1 MQITFDEKKRLDTNP
16 IFHLFVQGENM
27 AESIRIVGPKMVGAL
42 DLSQLRMAVR
52 VTSAAYETM
61 VEKTLEQTVSDEG
74 TITLVWNVDRQFT
87 SNPGHVQVMLVGYGN
102 NEEVIKI
109 TSSGIEVKED
119 ETFISAPQGNTWEQ
133 ILREMQDLATQAKN
147 SQTAAAAS
155 ATSATASEQVA
166 IYKAEQTAANA
177 KAADTSATLSESWAV
192 GGTGTREGE
201 DTNNAQYWAEQAQQV
216 SQGALGWYETEQA
229 LQTAHPTGEN
239 GQWAIIGSTDTI
251 WTWDSDTSAWVNSGA
266 QVDLSNYYT
275 KAQADAAFATAAQG
289 TLASSA
295 VQSVNGLPGPNPS
308 LTAANVGAA
317 PAANGISTYT
327 CTTSGTTHALTG
339 TGDNIRFVA
348 DAAYN
353 EGDTITVNGQAVT
366 AQTQDGAALVA
377 GAWASGATVVCWLNG
392 TVLTVSWGGN
402 GGSPISQNAVLFSVS
417 KSLSQQQVS
426 DTVQS
431 PKIVI
436 EEGSFIKQNAETS
449 LRISASTIL
458 KGSSFVF
465 GVGVLIDNNFY
476 AITRSNIQDFLFH
489 AGSLVVN
496 GVSAGEHTFQFV
508 AYGRGNAG
516 TTMTVTTA
524 SYQIA
529 SMDCM
534 EVA

>member
-1 MQITFDEKKRLDTNP
+1 MQQFNLDISNPRGPLVLYVSQGDSLSRFFSVTVTDNGAAYTPPDGAIYTVRFGAPSMPAGWYDTITEVGGGTHPAVVVDENTYTVEIAEQALGTP
-16 IFHLFVQGENM
+16 GEN
-27 AESIRIVGPKMVGAL
+27 AL
-42 DLSQLRMAVR
+42 VLI
-52 VTSAAYETM
+52 
-61 VEKTLEQTVSDEG
+61 VSDA
-74 TITLVWNVDRQFT
+74 T
-87 SNPGHVQVMLVGYGN
+87 GY
-102 NEEVIKI
+102 
-109 TSSGIEVKED
+109 T
-119 ETFISAPQGNTWEQ
+119 
-133 ILREMQDLATQAKN
+133 LATWAFELQVAAVPGYDAPEATVYYN
-147 SQTAAAAS
+147 ALSEQVAQVLASAQAAAAS
-155 ATSATASEQVA
+155 ATLA
-166 IYKAEQTAANA
+166 
-177 KAADTSATLSESWAV
+177 ESWAV
-192 GGTGTREGE
+192 GGTGTRPGE
-201 DTNNAQYWAEQAQQV
+201 DTNNAEYWASEAQRV

-275 KAQADAAFATAAQG
+275 KEQANTAFATAAQG
-289 TLASSA
+289 AKADTA
-295 VQSVNGLPGPNPS
+295 VQTVNGKTGTAVTLNPQD
-308 LTAANVGAA
+308 VG
-317 PAANGISTYT
+317 GISTYT
-327 CTTSGTTHALTG
+327 CVTSGTTHALTG

-426 DTVQS
+426 DAVRS
-431 PKIVI
+431 PRIVI

-496 GVSAGEHTFQFV
+496 GVSAGEHRFSFV
-508 AYGRGNAG
+508 AYGSGNSGA
-516 TTMTVTTA
+516 TMTVTTA
-524 SYQIA
+524 PFQIA
-529 SMDCM
+529 SIDCM
-534 EVA
+534 EVASVQ